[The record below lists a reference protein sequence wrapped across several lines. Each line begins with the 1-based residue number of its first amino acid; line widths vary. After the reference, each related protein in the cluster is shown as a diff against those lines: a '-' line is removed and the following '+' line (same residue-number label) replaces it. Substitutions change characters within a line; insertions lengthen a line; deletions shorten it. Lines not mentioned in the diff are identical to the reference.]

1 MSKKAIIGIVS
12 AILAALLGC
21 QKMDPMF
28 DSDFKDSKVS
38 EQESLDAILGRAAVI
53 GAARP
58 NPYSEENMLR
68 ALREYNAETKS
79 DVPESVMSP
88 THHYIVFKPSCHAHY
103 RSLVMRSD
111 IDTDP
116 FPLDHEISDGWVMLD
131 PDPEYSTNGYQHRWG
146 YVPVDVDLSGLDCPY
161 EILYDIVS
169 PEEEETK
176 SRVGEDVLEVVE
188 ALSYK
193 LCGLPPPVPIV
204 ETKATSVTPH
214 GNITYRDSSYNAYI
228 GCHGM
233 SVKAQRLTK
242 KSYGHCDE
250 AGNFVCDKS
259 FKYNWTYTVF
269 FSRTDFEMRRDSS
282 TVEIMLVF
290 SDRHDALNLQ
300 FKTSNQYVDHIFYC
314 EILRAACRYFY
325 LPIDGL
331 NRPPM
336 ADELNDR
343 LYIQAVRGADTVHH
357 YYGVFYREDYLA
369 SYPFIRVYRDSYYL
383 GRSPSD
389 RVYHT
394 TIHELAHSS
403 HWKNNPSYYVNSV
416 SSKVKESFAT
426 GIAWHLTGQV
436 HPSYHYN
443 YHGNYT
449 GIVEDLMDSDGYQYG
464 YVSIPEY
471 VSGFTIKDIED
482 SVLGAA
488 TWDEWASQIVSMYPY
503 NPSIGHVQDL
513 FDLW

>member
-1 MSKKAIIGIVS
+1 MMRTINSVFFSFLVVS
-12 AILAALLGC
+12 LVSC
-21 QKMDPMF
+21 QKEKLEHPLVVPIQEE
-28 DSDFKDSKVS
+28 K
-38 EQESLDAILGRAAVI
+38 QESLDAILGRAAVI

-426 GIAWHLTGQV
+426 GIAWHLTKKV
-436 HPSYHYN
+436 HSDYYRA
-443 YHGNYT
+443 YYGDYT
-449 GIVEDLMDSDGYQYG
+449 GIVEDIIDNDGYKSG
-464 YVSIPEY
+464 DNMVMEF
-471 VSGFTIKDIED
+471 VTGFTIKNIED
-482 SVLGAA
+482 SVQGASS
-488 TWDEWASQIVSMYPY
+488 WDSWAQNLKTLFPY
-503 NPSIGHVQDL
+503 NPTISEVQSL
-513 FDLW
+513 FDIW